1 MRFMLMMKSSG
12 EDWTLRSPEE
22 IQPVIDGHT
31 RLIEELRQT
40 DAYLGGEALRPATE
54 SRTIS
59 VDGDSFLLTDGP
71 FIETKEQIGG
81 FYLIEAASM
90 DEAVEWAKKLA
101 AVDGGPIEVRQ
112 VIYM

>member
-1 MRFMLMMKSSG
+1 MRFMLLMQSSG

-22 IQPVIDGHT
+22 LQPIMDGHS
-31 RLIEELRQT
+31 RLIEELRQVN
-40 DAYLGGEALRPATE
+40 ANVGGAALRPATE
-54 SRTIS
+54 SRTIT
-59 VDGDSFLLTDGP
+59 VNGEDFLLTDGP

-90 DEAVEWAKKLA
+90 DEAIGWGKKLA

-112 VIYM
+112 VIDM